1 MATQTAS
8 CRSSNGRSRGPAV
21 ANNVVDAPAAARS
34 QETCRQGHV
43 QISNISQAAEVHPYV
58 RHSEDLTTRNENRS
72 MAANTFID
80 ALISAGPAPD
90 RAESLKLYGQLIGRW
105 TMDAVVHRDDGSRH
119 QGTGEIH
126 FGWVLEGRAIQ
137 DVWMLPGMFY
147 GTTLQV
153 SIRRSTPG
161 TSFGATRCGNSMRA
175 RSVVRRAP
183 TSAGRERCRPTY
195 TLELYRDRA
204 QLVSMDRR
212 ALTRRRKNVGA
223 SGRVSRSPRVR

>member
-1 MATQTAS
+1 
-8 CRSSNGRSRGPAV
+8 
-21 ANNVVDAPAAARS
+21 
-34 QETCRQGHV
+34 
-43 QISNISQAAEVHPYV
+43 
-58 RHSEDLTTRNENRS
+58 

-147 GTTLQV
+147 GTTLRVYDPAIDAWHILWSDPLRQ
-153 SIRRSTPG
+153 
-161 TSFGATRCGNSMRA
+161 FYA
-175 RSVVRRAP
+175 RQI
-183 TSAGRERCRPTY
+183 G
-195 TLELYRDRA
+195 RA
-204 QLVSMDRR
+204 QGADIVQPGEND
-212 ALTRRRKNVGA
+212 AGQPTRWSFTEIAPNSFRWIGERSHGDGKTWGLQAARLLAA
-223 SGRVSRSPRVR
+223 SRPHRSAAENFRLQ